1 MQIHFEDFRMM
12 TESFGM
18 QLDDDSLLALYY
30 VNDPQ
35 GSGFLAYEPLVE
47 QLLDGDYFSLFKGHV
62 DNSQVGAGG
71 GEGCRQGVDMAG
83 GACTLLVPIAAAAQA
98 IGEP

>member
-1 MQIHFEDFRMM
+1 MITGLSCVALNPPALPTPSPPPPRPALQIHFEDFRMM

-62 DNSQVGAGG
+62 DNSQVGGRG
-71 GEGCRQGVDMAG
+71 SH
-83 GACTLLVPIAAAAQA
+83 
-98 IGEP
+98 